1 MATRSMIA
9 QIRVGM
15 RVTSA
20 DGKAL
25 GTITQVWIGADAR
38 ARGTPWDA
46 AACLVVDRGDWG
58 RARTLYLPC
67 YAVADV
73 AGEQVNLNVDAALA
87 DAMPWNLAP
96 ADPPA
101 GGSHRP

>member
-25 GTITQVWIGADAR
+25 GKITQVWFGAP
-38 ARGTPWDA
+38 TSCLPWEGEV
-46 AACLVVDRGDWG
+46 CLVGDRGDWG
-58 RARTLYLPC
+58 RARALYLPC
-67 YAVADV
+67 HAVADV
-73 AGEQVNLNVDAALA
+73 VGEQVNLNVDAALA
-87 DAMPWNLAP
+87 DAMPWNQPP
-96 ADPPA
+96 AHPPA
-101 GGSHRP
+101 GGSPRP